1 MGKVVSDKTLYV
13 IFGENITRLLKE
25 KNMSRKDLCRELDIP
40 YTTFCDWVNGRTLP
54 KHDSIAKLNDFFHL
68 GAFDLFME
76 TTANINVDDLLKR
89 VDSYDKKFRELPS
102 DIIPT
107 LTDDQ
112 ARALIDA
119 GFRFKH
125 RSIQDYMDETGGE
138 FIISNPID
146 WGEPRGREIW

>member
-1 MGKVVSDKTLYV
+1 MSAKMPSKTLYE
-13 IFGENITRLLKE
+13 IFSENISRLLKE

-68 GAFDLFME
+68 GSFDLFME
-76 TTANINVDDLLKR
+76 VTPQVD
-89 VDSYDKKFRELPS
+89 VDSLLNRVGSYDEKLKELPM
-102 DIIPT
+102 DIVST

-112 ARALIDA
+112 ARQLIDA
-119 GFRFKH
+119 GFKFRH
-125 RSIQDYMDETGGE
+125 RGLEDYMDETGGE

-146 WGEPRGREIW
+146 WGEPRGNEIW